1 MASWTGA
8 SWQHRATGPIEM
20 LDDGSV
26 ERRDS
31 NRRWQAAVSLD
42 GMRALA
48 VIAFVV
54 LSTTVP
60 ASAHSS
66 RNRSVPKPTMVPE
79 DVRTALAE
87 LSVGVAGLPN
97 TNVPSLPVGYKA
109 AFRVAKNK
117 AGWMVRPYRSN
128 WRRVD
133 RLTIH
138 LVRIVHPLFG
148 EPDHHAFVSIS
159 PLRIGDLAWLVV
171 MRDATIPILGPRGG
185 TYIASVA
192 VFVRTDEP
200 SFVAAV
206 SL

>member
-1 MASWTGA
+1 
-8 SWQHRATGPIEM
+8 M
-20 LDDGSV
+20 LDDGSA

-31 NRRWQAAVSLD
+31 NRRWQATVSLG

-48 VIAFVV
+48 VIALVA
-54 LSTTVP
+54 LSTALS

-87 LSVGVAGLPN
+87 LSVGVAGLAN
-97 TNVPSLPVGYKA
+97 TNTPKLPVGYKV
-109 AFRVAKNK
+109 AFRVAENK
-117 AGWMVRPYRSN
+117 AGWMVRPYRSD
-128 WRRVD
+128 WVRVH
-133 RLTIH
+133 RITVH
-138 LVRIVHPLFG
+138 LVRIVPPLVLP
-148 EPDHHAFVSIS
+148 EHHGFVSLA
-159 PLRIGDLAWLVV
+159 PLRIGDLAWLIV
-171 MRDATIPILGPRGG
+171 MREATIPILGPPGG
-185 TYIASVA
+185 AYLAPVA